1 MEFDK
6 KACLHE
12 MRSSVAPRLRQNAQ
26 DARDKASPN
35 AIVIVN
41 LLPQY
46 ADMLAGII
54 EEHQKAMELLEQA
67 AKVIQ
72 SMRME
77 RAE

>member
-6 KACLHE
+6 KTCLHE
-12 MRSSVAPRLRQNAQ
+12 MRSNVAPMLRQNAQ
-26 DARDKASPN
+26 DARDRGETN

-41 LLPQY
+41 LLPAY
-46 ADMLAGII
+46 ADALAGII
-54 EEHQKAMELLEQA
+54 EEHQKAMELLQRA